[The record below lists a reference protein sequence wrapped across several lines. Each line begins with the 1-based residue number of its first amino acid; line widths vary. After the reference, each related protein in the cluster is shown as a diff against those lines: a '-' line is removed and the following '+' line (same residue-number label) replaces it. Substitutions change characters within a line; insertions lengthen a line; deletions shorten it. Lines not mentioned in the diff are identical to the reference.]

1 MIKVENISKKFIK
14 EIQNKEKIEFY
25 ADKDI
30 TFEAKD
36 GEILGIL
43 GPNGAGKTTLLR
55 MISGIMTPSSGTIT
69 IDNLNYKDNELE
81 IKKRI
86 SFLTGNTKL
95 YKDLSAYELLTM
107 CGEYYGLSTK
117 EINNRIKDLDKTLK
131 IKVIGVGGAGN
142 NAISRMIDDNVRG
155 VTFYM
160 INTETGTL
168 KRSRTS
174 NILQIGV
181 QTTRGLGA
189 GANEL
194 VGERAAIEN
203 KEDIKQMLAGA
214 DLVFITAGM
223 GGGTGTGAAPI
234 VAEIAKEMGILT
246 VGIVTKPFLFEGKA
260 RSLRASK
267 GIERLKSNVDDLIV
281 VLNDNLLK
289 ITDSKITL
297 DNAFSLA
304 DNILEQGITSITD
317 LLTSVGEVNIDFAD
331 IKTTMNYRGK
341 AYMGIGRA
349 SGEKKVEEAVRQAI
363 ENPLTES
370 KIDGAKGV
378 IFNVKGN
385 SDLGLM
391 EINSAV
397 GLINEKVS
405 EDANIIF
412 GTVIDEDMG
421 EDVQV
426 TVIATGV
433 EEKVETEVKQ

>member
-1 MIKVENISKKFIK
+1 MN
-14 EIQNKEKIEFY
+14 
-25 ADKDI
+25 DI
-30 TFEAKD
+30 
-36 GEILGIL
+36 
-43 GPNGAGKTTLLR
+43 R
-55 MISGIMTPSSGTIT
+55 
-69 IDNLNYKDNELE
+69 
-81 IKKRI
+81 
-86 SFLTGNTKL
+86 
-95 YKDLSAYELLTM
+95 
-107 CGEYYGLSTK
+107 
-117 EINNRIKDLDKTLK
+117 DLDRILK

-142 NAISRMIDDNVRG
+142 NAITRMIEDNVKG
-155 VTFYM
+155 VSFYM

-174 NILQIGV
+174 NTLQIGI

-189 GANEL
+189 GANEI

-203 KEDIKQMLAGA
+203 KEEIKEILRGS
-214 DLVFITAGM
+214 DLVFIAAGM

-246 VGIVTKPFLFEGKA
+246 IGIVTKPFAFEGKA
-260 RSLRASK
+260 RKLRAEK
-267 GIERLKSNVDDLIV
+267 GVERLKNNVDDLIV

-289 ITDSKITL
+289 VTDSKITL
-297 DNAFSLA
+297 NNAFSLA

-317 LLTSVGEVNIDFAD
+317 LLTSIGEVNIDFAD
-331 IKTTMNYRGK
+331 IKTTMSYRGK

-349 SGEKKVEEAVRQAI
+349 FGEKKVEEAVRQAI
-363 ENPLTES
+363 ENPLTEN

-385 SDLGLM
+385 NTLSLM

-397 GLINEKVS
+397 SLINEKVS

-412 GTVIDEDMG
+412 GTVIDENM
-421 EDVQV
+421 EDEVSV

-433 EEKVETEVKQ
+433 EDKVEVKQ

>member
-1 MIKVENISKKFIK
+1 MN
-14 EIQNKEKIEFY
+14 
-25 ADKDI
+25 DI
-30 TFEAKD
+30 
-36 GEILGIL
+36 
-43 GPNGAGKTTLLR
+43 R
-55 MISGIMTPSSGTIT
+55 
-69 IDNLNYKDNELE
+69 
-81 IKKRI
+81 
-86 SFLTGNTKL
+86 
-95 YKDLSAYELLTM
+95 
-107 CGEYYGLSTK
+107 
-117 EINNRIKDLDKTLK
+117 DLDKILK

-142 NAISRMIDDNVRG
+142 NAKTRMIEDNVKG
-155 VTFYM
+155 VSFYM

-168 KRSRTS
+168 KRSKTS

-189 GANEL
+189 GANEI

-203 KEDIKQMLAGA
+203 KEDIKQMLSGA

-246 VGIVTKPFLFEGKA
+246 IGIVTKPFMFEGKA
-260 RSLRASK
+260 RRLRADK
-267 GIERLKSNVDDLIV
+267 GTERLKNNVDDLIV

-289 ITDSKITL
+289 VTDSKITL
-297 DNAFSLA
+297 NNAFYLA

-331 IKTTMNYRGK
+331 IKTTMGYRGK

-370 KIDGAKGV
+370 KINGAKGV

-385 SDLGLM
+385 NELSLM

-397 GLINEKVS
+397 AIINEKVS

-412 GTVIDEDMG
+412 GTVIDENIGD
-421 EDVQV
+421 EVQV

-433 EEKVETEVKQ
+433 DEKIEVKQ

>member
-1 MIKVENISKKFIK
+1 MSV
-14 EIQNKEKIEFY
+14 
-25 ADKDI
+25 I
-30 TFEAKD
+30 TFVCAGQMNSAITFPAFENGHEVRLVGSPLDRDIID
-36 GEILGIL
+36 GL
-43 GPNGAGKTTLLR
+43 K
-55 MISGIMTPSSGTIT
+55 
-69 IDNLNYKDNELE
+69 KDNFH
-81 IKKRI
+81 I
-86 SFLTGNTKL
+86 
-95 YKDLSAYELLTM
+95 
-107 CGEYYGLSTK
+107 
-117 EINNRIKDLDKTLK
+117 
-131 IKVIGVGGAGN
+131 
-142 NAISRMIDDNVRG
+142 
-155 VTFYM
+155 
-160 INTETGTL
+160 TL
-168 KRSRTS
+168 KRTLHDG
-174 NILQIGV
+174 IKYYQIE
-181 QTTRGLGA
+181 
-189 GANEL
+189 EL
-194 VGERAAIEN
+194 EEALE
-203 KEDIKQMLAGA
+203 GA
-214 DLVFITAGM
+214 DMVFVTSGM

-289 ITDSKITL
+289 VTDSKITL
-297 DNAFSLA
+297 NNAFSLA

-385 SDLGLM
+385 SNLGLM

-412 GTVIDEDMG
+412 GTVIDENMG

-433 EEKVETEVKQ
+433 EEKVGAEVKK

>member
-1 MIKVENISKKFIK
+1 MNDLR
-14 EIQNKEKIEFY
+14 EI
-25 ADKDI
+25 D
-30 TFEAKD
+30 
-36 GEILGIL
+36 
-43 GPNGAGKTTLLR
+43 R
-55 MISGIMTPSSGTIT
+55 M
-69 IDNLNYKDNELE
+69 
-81 IKKRI
+81 
-86 SFLTGNTKL
+86 
-95 YKDLSAYELLTM
+95 
-107 CGEYYGLSTK
+107 
-117 EINNRIKDLDKTLK
+117 LK

-142 NAISRMIDDNVRG
+142 NAITRMIEDNVKG
-155 VTFYM
+155 VSFYM

-174 NILQIGV
+174 NTLQIGI

-189 GANEL
+189 GANEI

-203 KEDIKQMLAGA
+203 KEEIKEILRGA
-214 DLVFITAGM
+214 DLVFIAAGM

-246 VGIVTKPFLFEGKA
+246 IGIVTKPFAFEGKA
-260 RSLRASK
+260 RKLRAEK
-267 GIERLKSNVDDLIV
+267 GVERLKNNVDDLIV

-289 ITDSKITL
+289 VTDSKITL
-297 DNAFSLA
+297 NNAFSLA

-317 LLTSVGEVNIDFAD
+317 LLTSIGEVNIDFAD
-331 IKTTMNYRGK
+331 IKTTMSYRGN

-349 SGEKKVEEAVRQAI
+349 SGEKKIEEAVRQAI
-363 ENPLTES
+363 ENPLTEN

-385 SDLGLM
+385 NTLSLM

-397 GLINEKVS
+397 ALINEKVS

-412 GTVIDEDMG
+412 GTVIDENM
-421 EDVQV
+421 EDEVSV

-433 EEKVETEVKQ
+433 EEKVEVKQ

>member
-1 MIKVENISKKFIK
+1 MN
-14 EIQNKEKIEFY
+14 
-25 ADKDI
+25 DI
-30 TFEAKD
+30 
-36 GEILGIL
+36 
-43 GPNGAGKTTLLR
+43 R
-55 MISGIMTPSSGTIT
+55 
-69 IDNLNYKDNELE
+69 
-81 IKKRI
+81 
-86 SFLTGNTKL
+86 
-95 YKDLSAYELLTM
+95 
-107 CGEYYGLSTK
+107 
-117 EINNRIKDLDKTLK
+117 DLDKILK

-142 NAISRMIDDNVRG
+142 NAITRMIEDNVKG
-155 VTFYM
+155 VSFYM

-168 KRSRTS
+168 RRARTS
-174 NILQIGV
+174 NTLQIGV

-189 GANEL
+189 GANEI

-203 KEDIKQMLAGA
+203 KEEIKQMLSGA

-246 VGIVTKPFLFEGKA
+246 IGIVTKPFMFEGKA
-260 RSLRASK
+260 RSLRAEK
-267 GIERLKSNVDDLIV
+267 GTERLKNNVDDLIV

-289 ITDSKITL
+289 VTDSKVTL
-297 DNAFSLA
+297 NNAFSLA
-304 DNILEQGITSITD
+304 DDILEQGITSITD

-331 IKTTMNYRGK
+331 IKTTMSYRGK

-349 SGEKKVEEAVRQAI
+349 SGEKKVEEAARQAI

-385 SDLGLM
+385 NTLSLM

-397 GLINEKVS
+397 AIINEKVS

-412 GTVIDEDMG
+412 GTVIDENMG
-421 EDVQV
+421 DEVQV

-433 EEKVETEVKQ
+433 EENAEIKQ